1 MTVSREY
8 IALLQQILTVGYKPR
23 YYYYSGASFTFN
35 YPTGIMIVAKQGEAV
50 VAQSLASISS
60 IVENDGELSVTFQT
74 TFSESFSAD
83 ELDLYAVIG
92 TTVLYKIAY
101 ITGSF
106 QSSTESVLHVEW
118 TIDVTVNNVFN
129 VPAPNGLQTI
139 TLPTKGCPNL
149 SGQIII
155 YPYLVHLII
164 ALTLIPSIAYV
175 VQSQFP
181 NIPLAN
187 MVANVPIPPTPQGL
201 NGITAFAYMC
211 NGEIVGCY
219 PVQNGI
225 GIAVITSTSNCSSVS
240 MIVFYQLQN
249 TYIAY
254 MTTPITVQFV
264 TGKTYSY
271 EIGINVT
278 TE

>member
-1 MTVSREY
+1 MTISREY
-8 IALLQQILTVGYKPR
+8 IALLQQILTVGYKTS
-23 YYYYSGASFTFN
+23 YYYYNGASITFN

-60 IVENDGELSVTFQT
+60 IVENDGKLSVTFQT
-74 TFSESFSAD
+74 TFSENFSAD

-92 TTVLYKIAY
+92 TTILYKIAY

-106 QSSTESVLHVEW
+106 QSSSENMLHVEW
-118 TIDVTVNNVFN
+118 TINVSVNNLFN
-129 VPAPNGLQTI
+129 VPAPKGMQTI
-139 TLPTKGCPNL
+139 TLPTNGCSNL

-164 ALTLIPSIAYV
+164 ALTLIPSVSYV

-187 MVANVPIPPTPQGL
+187 MVANIPIPGTPQGL
-201 NGITAFAYMC
+201 NGITMFAYMC

-219 PVQNGI
+219 PVQNSI
-225 GIAVITSTSNCSSVS
+225 GIAVITSSSNCSSVD
-240 MIVFYQLQN
+240 MIVFYQLRN

-254 MTTPITVQFV
+254 MTTKTSVQFV